1 MERFYYAQLDSD
13 NICIS
18 IADLSEECNEENVI
32 QIEFFDATLLGKKY
46 NNGNWE
52 VIENE
57 G

>member
-32 QIEFFDATLLGKKY
+32 QIEFFDVTLLGKKY
-46 NNGNWE
+46 NNGVWE
-52 VIENE
+52 EV
-57 G
+57 